1 MEHDVSCV
9 AGGDEE
15 LGSSVPTAAESKPYM
30 VNGGFVAPE
39 PRSDIAAPKKGGAF
53 YLAVKRVLDILF
65 SLFVCMVLAIPVALI
80 CLAIAIDSP
89 GGPFFRQSFVILPP
103 APGKAGNILPF
114 PTMLSHFS

>member
-1 MEHDVSCV
+1 
-9 AGGDEE
+9 
-15 LGSSVPTAAESKPYM
+15 M
-30 VNGGFVAPE
+30 VNGRFVAPE

-89 GGPFFRQSFVILPP
+89 GGPFSGRRGL
-103 APGKAGNILPF
+103 A
-114 PTMLSHFS
+114 